1 MSPKKKPRSEQPESL
16 TTLRVAGVPEPFN
29 LPWQLA
35 LERRAFVRAKVEL
48 KWRTVPQGTG
58 AMCELLRK
66 GEIDLAVMVTE
77 GAVRDILSGNPSRI
91 VSSFVDTPLTW
102 GVHVGAHTGLRT
114 PEDLKGV
121 PFAISRYNSGS
132 HLMSLAYAKAHGR
145 DLTEKDFIIVND
157 LAGAVKRLQEPEP
170 AVFLWEKFITASHVH
185 SGTLRR
191 VDEYRPSWPCFVV
204 VARNEVLEEHGDAV
218 DRLLKVVRDQAR
230 GLMEKKSAPE
240 MVAQRYGMTLADAKE
255 WFAIVR
261 WNVDGQ
267 GDMKAITAASDVL
280 AETGLMP
287 RKMTPEELAV
297 EVMVAKSNK
306 A

>member
-1 MSPKKKPRSEQPESL
+1 MSPKKKPEAEPPESL

-77 GAVRDILSGNPSRI
+77 GAVKDILSGNPSRI
-91 VSSFVDTPLTW
+91 VSPFVDTPLTW

-121 PFAISRYNSGS
+121 PFAISRFNSGS
-132 HLMSLAYAKAHGR
+132 HLMSLAYAKTHGW
-145 DLTEKDFIIVND
+145 DPTEKDFIIVND

-185 SGTLRR
+185 AGTLRR

-204 VARNEVLEEHGDAV
+204 VARNEVLEEYGDAV
-218 DRLLKVVRDQAR
+218 QRLLKVVRDQAR

-255 WFAIVR
+255 WFTSVR
-261 WNVDGQ
+261 WNTG
-267 GDMKAITAASDVL
+267 GVL
-280 AETGLMP
+280 DPKDLLVVAETLLSVGMADRSTIALLPMEA
-287 RKMTPEELAV
+287 RV
-297 EVMVAKSNK
+297 VGS
-306 A
+306 

>member
-1 MSPKKKPRSEQPESL
+1 MSPKKKPEAEQPESL

-77 GAVRDILSGNPSRI
+77 GAVKDILSGNPNRI
-91 VSSFVDTPLTW
+91 VSPFVDTPLTW

-114 PEDLKGV
+114 PEDLKSV
-121 PFAISRYNSGS
+121 PFAISRFNSGS
-132 HLMSLAYAKAHGR
+132 HLMSLAYAKAHGWEP
-145 DLTEKDFIIVND
+145 TEKDFIVVND

-170 AVFLWEKFITASHVH
+170 AVFLWEKYITASHVH
-185 SGTLRR
+185 AGTLRR
-191 VDEYRPSWPCFVV
+191 VDEYQPSWPCFVV

-218 DRLLKVVRDQAR
+218 QRLLKVVRDQAR
-230 GLMEKKSAPE
+230 GLMEKKSAPD
-240 MVAQRYGMTLADAKE
+240 MIAQRYGMTVADAKE
-255 WFAIVR
+255 WFTSVR
-261 WNVDGQ
+261 WNTG
-267 GDMKAITAASDVL
+267 GVL
-280 AETGLMP
+280 DPKDLLVVAETLFSVGMADRSTIALLPMEA
-287 RKMTPEELAV
+287 RV
-297 EVMVAKSNK
+297 VGS
-306 A
+306 

>member
-1 MSPKKKPRSEQPESL
+1 MSPKKKPEAEPPESL

-77 GAVRDILSGNPSRI
+77 GAVKDILSGNPSRI
-91 VSSFVDTPLTW
+91 VSPFVDTPLTW

-121 PFAISRYNSGS
+121 PFAISRFNSGS
-132 HLMSLAYAKAHGR
+132 HLMSLAYAKTHGW
-145 DLTEKDFIIVND
+145 DPTEKDFIIVND

-185 SGTLRR
+185 AGTLRR

-204 VARNEVLEEHGDAV
+204 VARNEVLEEYGDAV
-218 DRLLKVVRDQAR
+218 QRLLKVVRDQAR

-255 WFAIVR
+255 WFTSVR
-261 WNVDGQ
+261 WNTG
-267 GDMKAITAASDVL
+267 GVL
-280 AETGLMP
+280 DPKDLLVVAETLFSVGMADRSTIALLPMEA
-287 RKMTPEELAV
+287 RV
-297 EVMVAKSNK
+297 VGS
-306 A
+306 